1 MRIFTDIFASLFI
14 YYQRSSKG
22 MLTILAEMF
31 IHLTTRN
38 AFSHEDVTS
47 QVRQNLQIG
56 RSHWLNV
63 ETTDV
68 RVRTKDNRVFSR
80 RTH

>member
-1 MRIFTDIFASLFI
+1 
-14 YYQRSSKG
+14 

-31 IHLTTRN
+31 IHLSARI
-38 AFSHEDVTS
+38 AFSHENVTS

-63 ETTDV
+63 ETADV
-68 RVRTKDNRVFSR
+68 RVGTEDNGVFSR